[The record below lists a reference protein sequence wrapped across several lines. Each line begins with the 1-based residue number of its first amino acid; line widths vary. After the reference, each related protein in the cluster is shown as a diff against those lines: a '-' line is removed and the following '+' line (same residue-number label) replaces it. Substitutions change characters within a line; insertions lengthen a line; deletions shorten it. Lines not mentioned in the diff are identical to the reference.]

1 MVRYKTIIEDFRTI
15 CDKHLQIRSF
25 GVGDLRQLGYFLQLN
40 TDDDKV
46 KGENKDS
53 KSPKYPLV
61 FIVPQPINR
70 DRRTIQYSFNVLV
83 MDIIKDDMTNEID
96 VHNDTLMI
104 AEDILAQ
111 FGYGTTEN
119 DGNYYDKYE
128 IITPTS
134 ITPFSE
140 SFDDY
145 VSGVNLS
152 LNLLIDS
159 PLDRCIAPFE
169 SFETTTTTTIPP
181 SNLILQEDGGEILTE
196 SNNNLEQE

>member
-1 MVRYKTIIEDFRTI
+1 MVRYKTIIEDLRTI
-15 CDKHLQIRSF
+15 CEAHLQINSF
-25 GVGDLRQLGYFLQLN
+25 GVGDIRQLGYFLQLN

-46 KGENKDS
+46 KGDNEGS

-61 FIVPQPINR
+61 FVIPQPISR

-83 MDIIKDDMTNEID
+83 MDIINQDMSNEIQ

-111 FGYGTTEN
+111 FGYGV
-119 DGNYYDKYE
+119 DASSGNYYDKYE
-128 IITPTS
+128 IVTPTT

-145 VSGVNLS
+145 VSGVNLQ
-152 LNLLIDS
+152 LTLLIDS
-159 PLDRCIAPFE
+159 PLDRCIAPIE
-169 SFETTTTTTIPP
+169 SL
-181 SNLILQEDGGEILTE
+181 SNHLLQEDGGDVLQED
-196 SNNNLEQE
+196 NNNINI

>member
-1 MVRYKTIIEDFRTI
+1 MVRYKTIIDDFKTI
-15 CDKHLQIRSF
+15 CENHLQINSF

-40 TDDDKV
+40 TDEDKEKV
-46 KGENKDS
+46 SNEGS
-53 KSPKYPLV
+53 KSPTYPLV

-83 MDIIKDDMTNEID
+83 MDIIKDDMSNEID
-96 VHNDTLMI
+96 VHNDTIMI

-111 FGYGTTEN
+111 FGYGTTDS

-128 IITPTS
+128 IVTPTS

-159 PLDRCIAPFE
+159 PLDRCIAPFKD
-169 SFETTTTTTIPP
+169 FNETK
-181 SNLILQEDGGEILTE
+181 LILQEDGDIILTE
-196 SNNNLEQE
+196 DNNNLEQE